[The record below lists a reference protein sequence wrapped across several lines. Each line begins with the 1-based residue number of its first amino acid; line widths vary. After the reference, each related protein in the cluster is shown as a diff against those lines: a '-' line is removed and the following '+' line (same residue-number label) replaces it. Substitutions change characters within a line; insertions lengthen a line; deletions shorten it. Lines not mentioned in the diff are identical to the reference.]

1 MHAAVGVF
9 VVLPSIPSSIRA
21 AGAVAFTVVA
31 VSITVLVTSSIER
44 NAANRG
50 YERTLGAQKLLTG
63 MLDRETGL
71 RGYLFTGDEAFLA
84 PYRSGTKS
92 FASAATSAQRYTRE
106 VPASAASLTEQESL
120 SRRWQVMAQRAID
133 QIRRFGV
140 RHLSLASALSR
151 KALMDD
157 FRQANA
163 RYLTTMNRRRISDLA
178 HATTL
183 STWIVVALSL
193 LLATGQLFLVRMGS
207 RRRERARALVAEAK
221 RQEETRERAYVEDR
235 RRFAEIVQV
244 SETESEAR
252 GLIKRR
258 IEKGIRGS
266 SAVVL
271 NRNNSADRL
280 EAATPLA
287 ADSALGEALPGA
299 KPRSCLAI
307 RLGRT
312 HHETLDEDRL
322 ISCELCGRTGRQS
335 TCEPL
340 LVGGK
345 VIGSLLIA
353 HDRELGEQEQ
363 RLIGETVAYTAP
375 VLANLRNLAI
385 AERRAHTDS
394 LTGLPNRRALDD
406 TFKRMIAQADR
417 TVAPL
422 SVVLIDLDHFKQVND
437 TFGHDRGD
445 EVLAAVAG
453 VLTES
458 VRASDFVARFG
469 GEEFVVLLPATDLL
483 GASRVAENIAQM
495 LATAHTP
502 KLDRLVTASF
512 GVAGFPEHGV
522 DAETLLR
529 CADRALYQAKQD
541 GRNCIRLASATLIE
555 MPESTFQA
563 GGVSE

>member
-31 VSITVLVTSSIER
+31 VSITVILTSSIER

-50 YERTLGAQKLLTG
+50 YQRTLGAQKLLTA

-71 RGYLFTGDEAFLA
+71 RGFLITGQDSFLA

-92 FASAATSAQRYTRE
+92 FAASVALAQGYARE
-106 VPASAASLTEQESL
+106 VPTSVASLTEQE
-120 SRRWQVMAQRAID
+120 RIAQRWQTMAQEAIAKVH
-133 QIRRFGV
+133 RVGV
-140 RHLSLASALSR
+140 SHLSLASALSR

-163 RYLTTMNRRRISDLA
+163 RYLSVMNKRRISDLS
-178 HATTL
+178 HATTI

-193 LLATGQLFLVRMGS
+193 VLATGQLVLVRLGS
-207 RRRERARALVAEAK
+207 RRRERARAVIAAAK
-221 RQEETRERAYVEDR
+221 LQEQARERAYVEER

-252 GLIKRR
+252 ALIKRR
-258 IEKGIRGS
+258 IEKGIAGS
-266 SAVVL
+266 SVVVL

-280 EAATPLA
+280 EAATPLDP
-287 ADSALGEALPGA
+287 DSALAGVLSGA
-299 KPRSCLAI
+299 QPRSCLAI

-312 HHETLDEDRL
+312 HHETLAEDRL
-322 ISCELCGRTGRQS
+322 ISCELCGRSGVQS

-353 HDRELGEQEQ
+353 HGRRLEEQEQ
-363 RLIGETVAYTAP
+363 RLVGETVGYTSP

-422 SVVLIDLDHFKQVND
+422 SVLLIDLDHFKQVND
-437 TFGHDRGD
+437 SFGHDRGD
-445 EVLAAVAG
+445 EVLAAVSG

-458 VRASDFVARFG
+458 VRASDFVSRYG
-469 GEEFVVLLPATDLL
+469 GEEFVVLLPATDLV
-483 GASRVAENIAQM
+483 GARRVAENIART

-512 GVAGFPEHGV
+512 GVAGFPQHGV

-541 GRNCIRLASATLIE
+541 GRNCVRLASE
-555 MPESTFQA
+555 MPVAQPEATFQA
-563 GGVSE
+563 GGVAE